1 MMYKVEHISANA
13 SHNSGYWQVTRK
25 GKVVKT
31 FFGVTAKDDAND
43 YARDCVEADRLYA
56 HFYAE

>member
-13 SHNSGYWQVTRK
+13 SQSSGYWQVTRK
-25 GKVVKT
+25 GKVVKR
-31 FFGVTAKDDAND
+31 FFGEDAKDDAND
-43 YARDCVEADRLYA
+43 YARECVDADRLYA